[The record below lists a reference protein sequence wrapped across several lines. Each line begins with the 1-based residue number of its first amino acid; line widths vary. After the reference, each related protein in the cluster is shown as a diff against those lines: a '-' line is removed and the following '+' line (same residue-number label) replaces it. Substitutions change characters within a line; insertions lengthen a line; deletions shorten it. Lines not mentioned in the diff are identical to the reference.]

1 MLHCMSFAQVLAQAN
16 IIHKFYQMLHSHN
29 NELLSAL
36 IWKHVQSHHWRY
48 RFQSA
53 CDTKAIQQTSKKKL
67 ECKSNYKTKILAVVN
82 LDILQSQQYIFFII
96 SLHRVGFRSFSFH
109 FFFHLCASGQFSLRS
124 IFMVVWTTFTSHLA
138 LCHPAYSSL
147 NVRGWWG
154 ATSCPNTFISKTRRV
169 HSKKAS
175 LY

>member
-1 MLHCMSFAQVLAQAN
+1 MLHRMSFAQVLAQAN

-36 IWKHVQSHHWRY
+36 IWKHVQSHHWHY

-82 LDILQSQQYIFFII
+82 LDILQSQQYISFII

-109 FFFHLCASGQFSLRS
+109 FFFSFVCLRS
-124 IFMVVWTTFTSHLA
+124 VLPQVNLHGCLNYLHQPSCSL
-138 LCHPAYSSL
+138 PSSL
-147 NVRGWWG
+147 Q
-154 ATSCPNTFISKTRRV
+154 
-169 HSKKAS
+169 
-175 LY
+175 

>member
-82 LDILQSQQYIFFII
+82 LDILQSQQCVFFNI

-109 FFFHLCASGQFSLRS
+109 FFFICVPQVSSTSGQSSWLS
-124 IFMVVWTTFTSHLA
+124 ELPS
-138 LCHPAYSSL
+138 PAILLSAIQPT
-147 NVRGWWG
+147 V
-154 ATSCPNTFISKTRRV
+154 A
-169 HSKKAS
+169 
-175 LY
+175 